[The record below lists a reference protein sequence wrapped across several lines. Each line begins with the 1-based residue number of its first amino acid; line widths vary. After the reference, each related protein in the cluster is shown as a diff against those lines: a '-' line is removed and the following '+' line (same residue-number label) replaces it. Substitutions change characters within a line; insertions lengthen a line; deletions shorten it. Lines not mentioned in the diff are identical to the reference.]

1 MQFLALLVVSVDII
15 LEFVESLSAVLVVLV
30 VVVFIGLAV
39 VVVLAPAHPLVL
51 GVVDVALGVDVH
63 IVDVQVVLQHL
74 V

>member
-30 VVVFIGLAV
+30 VVVFVGLAV

-51 GVVDVALGVDVH
+51 GVIDVALGVDVH
-63 IVDVQVVLQHL
+63 IFDFHVVLQHL

>member
-30 VVVFIGLAV
+30 VVVFVGLAV
-39 VVVLAPAHPLVL
+39 VVVLAPTHPLVL
-51 GVVDVALGVDVH
+51 GVVDVPLGVDVH